1 MNFKKIGTVILSALI
16 TVSMSACGNNNT
28 AETTKSTS
36 ANTTA
41 VSENTD
47 NTTSAE
53 TTTTAAV
60 TTTTT
65 TVETNGSDTN
75 NKGESVTV
83 YYGWDIDDMDYVA
96 EIYCPEGA
104 YFHEYTLEVQAN
116 DGRVFSADVRD
127 DVNEYW
133 AISNSYWPRDAYV
146 GDVSFLSIL
155 QQLYFDGEIDA
166 ETAKEYSGCSQKV
179 TPLGFKWKGYDVILI
194 ETTYTFMDYPEQTD
208 LFVGVEYDLNYWKV
222 DENTSETIDLTT
234 KGLFGFDVFSSG
246 FDKLTQE
253 QCAWIAGGLF
263 GVDCGIENPFTNK
276 GVNSGDI
283 PTELDPSALI
293 GTWFDKD
300 SGWGDTYFFDSNG
313 YGSYTS
319 GFESTFSYSV
329 EGNILTVFYAEDDI
343 DIFTA
348 IIDGETLILID
359 EYEYEQRF
367 EKLAD
372 DSESSDN
379 SEDDSN
385 PNVTAIIGTWK
396 EDTTGTEETFTFNAD
411 GTGYYSCLNED
422 GIYECGFTYNFF
434 TNDYV
439 DIYFDDGDIAGFLLF
454 IDADTMTIKNDF
466 IDELAYTRQ

>member
-36 ANTTA
+36 ENTTA

-47 NTTSAE
+47 NTTSAP
-53 TTTTAAV
+53 TTTITAV
-60 TTTTT
+60 TTTTAT
-65 TVETNGSDTN
+65 QTNGSDTN

-83 YYGWDIDDMDYVA
+83 YYGWDIDDLDYVA

-116 DGRVFSADVRD
+116 DGWVFSADVRD

-133 AISNSYWPRDAYV
+133 AISNSYWPRDAYL
-146 GDVSFLSIL
+146 GDLSYLSIL
-155 QQLYFDGEIDA
+155 QQLYFEGEIDP

-179 TPLGFKWKGYDVILI
+179 TPLGFQWEDKDVILI

-283 PTELDPSALI
+283 PAELDPSALI
-293 GTWFDKD
+293 GKWVNND
-300 SGWGDTYFFDSNG
+300 SAWKDTYFFDYDG
-313 YGSYTS
+313 LGSYTS
-319 GFESTFSYSV
+319 GFESTFTYSL
-329 EGNILTVFYAEDDI
+329 EGNQLTVFYAEDDI
-343 DIFTA
+343 DIFSVTT
-348 IIDGETLILID
+348 DGENLILVD
-359 EYEYEQRF
+359 ESGYEQCF
-367 EKLAD
+367 EKVFEEVTD
-372 DSESSDN
+372 DESDN
-379 SEDDSN
+379 YSEEETN
-385 PNVTAIIGTWK
+385 PNITAIIGTWK
-396 EDTTGTEETFTFNAD
+396 ENTTG
-411 GTGYYSCLNED
+411 
-422 GIYECGFTYNFF
+422 CGFTRKY
-434 TNDYV
+434 
-439 DIYFDDGDIAGFLLF
+439 
-454 IDADTMTIKNDF
+454 
-466 IDELAYTRQ
+466 